1 MRNVLLTIALLCL
14 TACAQMTPNFEQPD
28 VEVTSINMLPS
39 QGIEARFLIGLR
51 VSNPNRIALKV
62 VGMSYDVSLEGIEI
76 IKGVTSDVPTI
87 PAYGTEEFK
96 IPASA
101 NLVNS
106 LKLLSGFMTNPKDK
120 LKYSFGAKLDVGSS
134 LLPALRISDGGEI
147 NLTQLQQRPR

>member
-1 MRNVLLTIALLCL
+1 MQRILLALLL
-14 TACAQMTPNFEQPD
+14 LGLSACAQMTPNFEQPN
-28 VEVTSINMLPS
+28 VEVTTINMLPS
-39 QGIEARFLIGLR
+39 QGMEARFLVGLR

-87 PAYGTEEFK
+87 PAYGSEEFS

-106 LKLLSGFMTNPKDK
+106 LKLLSRFIAKPKDK
-120 LKYSFGAKLDVGSS
+120 IKYSFGAKLDVGST
-134 LLPALRISDGGEI
+134 LLPALRITDGGEI
-147 NLTQLQQRPR
+147 SLSELQNQTR